1 MPKDLY
7 CDKCGSSENATED
20 YDGAILCDYH
30 RAESDLFYLKREYSQ
45 KRAWVK
51 SVWISRLVKMRKEIR
66 ELENK
71 IDRLTR
77 AHNSPSTPS
86 PSDKIREST
95 PSA

>member
-7 CDKCGSSENATED
+7 CDKCGSPENATED

-66 ELENK
+66 DLEKK
-71 IDRLTR
+71 IDRLNPAR
-77 AHNSPSTPS
+77 NSPSTPTQG
-86 PSDKIREST
+86 DRTHEST
-95 PSA
+95 PSV